1 MTYMG
6 ITFYSN
12 EELPDDLYMHKADS
26 CYKHMHGLPEWYN
39 FNAPCILAHPADSS
53 SIKEEYSSWAL
64 RARRF
69 TPGVELNVRIVASNN
84 ASTPKSNRIACLY
97 YVEKDYLP
105 FTAHWQEVRTY
116 QGNLLSDFG
125 TVDPGQRVLAQDSF
139 KLILP
144 ENRDYYIIAQIN
156 DIENRLNPK
165 PPSTRAID
173 LEKLHQSYLWSVL
186 DTANP
191 VYITG

>member
-1 MTYMG
+1 MINLSVLCG
-6 ITFYSN
+6 
-12 EELPDDLYMHKADS
+12 K
-26 CYKHMHGLPEWYN
+26 GL
-39 FNAPCILAHPADSS
+39 LA
-53 SIKEEYSSWAL
+53 
-64 RARRF
+64 F
-69 TPGVELNVRIVASNN
+69 
-84 ASTPKSNRIACLY
+84 
-97 YVEKDYLP
+97 
-105 FTAHWQEVRTY
+105 Y

-144 ENRDYYIIAQIN
+144 ENGDYYIIAQIN

-173 LEKLHQSYLWSVL
+173 LEKLHQSYLWSIL

-191 VYITG
+191 VYITC